1 MEFRQEQNPLCPAA
15 RGRHRRDLQAAGAL
29 VLIDVGEEGFA
40 HEGDFLGV
48 VLVFAL
54 AVRGLGLFGTG
65 GSVLEF
71 LAAEDEAGVLQEEFL
86 PVREGLGGERRGEG

>member
-1 MEFRQEQNPLCPAA
+1 
-15 RGRHRRDLQAAGAL
+15 
-29 VLIDVGEEGFA
+29 
-40 HEGDFLGV
+40 V
-48 VLVFAL
+48 VVVFAL